1 MFNKILPIVVG
12 ILALPVLL
20 QAESAR
26 TEFIFPVF
34 ANTRPVAP
42 TCDYWQSR
50 FTVFNPNSSSTTA
63 TFTIFD
69 GESSTGVSGTMQ
81 VNAFRFET
89 RALAARLS
97 APFSV
102 AWLKVTAPQPIMVT
116 ETVEHFLGCG
126 SSTTISD
133 LRGKLDLNAAEAT
146 RRQFIVVQFNRDY
159 RIDTGISIVF
169 PSETPNL
176 TAQGKLIHRWVDG
189 RTVSE
194 KNIVIPENGQFISL
208 ITEILPEESLKFS
221 PDGLIAGTIELIFD
235 REVFITAI
243 QFDAVLEDL
252 EEHLTQPLST
262 GF

>member
-50 FTVFNPNSSSTTA
+50 FTVFNPNSTSTTA

-69 GESSTGVSGTMQ
+69 GESSTGMSDTMQ
-81 VNAFRFET
+81 VNAFGFET
-89 RALAARLS
+89 RALAARPS

-126 SSTTISD
+126 SSTMISD

-146 RRQFIVVQFNRDY
+146 RRQFIVVQFNGDY

-194 KNIVIPENGQFISL
+194 KNIVIPANGQLISL
-208 ITEILPEESLKFS
+208 LNEILPEESLKFS
-221 PDGLIAGTIELIFD
+221 PDGLIAGTIELTFD

-243 QFDAVLEDL
+243 QFDSVLEAL
-252 EEHLTQPLST
+252 EEHLTQPLT
-262 GF
+262 TAF